1 MPHASVTNMATV
13 SGGGDD
19 GSDTASDVT
28 TIEAGGPYTFAHVPV
43 GGGYTTDFLIS
54 NTGPTG
60 AATEL
65 ILTDQA
71 GNPFPV
77 LLIDPSTSAT
87 LAMGS
92 SFPVSIAS
100 AGTRIFRA
108 APVNPSDP
116 VKIGWGRL
124 VPSVAHVGGV
134 ASFDYLQQAILQ
146 STAGVFGGYPINMAT
161 MPVDNDDRE
170 NRFTGFAVANPSNEN
185 INVTLYVLDENGG
198 ITDVLSPPELNP
210 LGPLKQTAKFLH
222 EYVPTKL
229 RFKGSMVLV
238 GQGGK
243 TFAVVALV
251 QTQGLITVIPVIP
264 SKAPAGSVTWCFFES
279 SCLCG
284 WRCETNL
291 L

>member
-1 MPHASVTNMATV
+1 MTVAPDAPPSVTNTATV

-19 GSDTASDVT
+19 GNDTASDVT

-54 NTGPTG
+54 NTGAIG

-77 LLIDPSTSAT
+77 LLIDPSTGAT

-92 SFPVSIAS
+92 TFPVSIAA
-100 AGTRIFRA
+100 AGTSIFRA

-116 VKIGWGRL
+116 VKIRWGRL
-124 VPSVAHVGGV
+124 VPSVASRGRGRLVRLPPAGDPAEHG
-134 ASFDYLQQAILQ
+134 
-146 STAGVFGGYPINMAT
+146 GVFGGYPINMAT

-170 NRFTGFAVANPSNEN
+170 NRFTGFAVANPSTEN

-238 GQGGK
+238 GQSGK

-264 SKAPAGSVTWCFFES
+264 SKAPQVP
-279 SCLCG
+279 
-284 WRCETNL
+284 
-291 L
+291 

>member
-1 MPHASVTNMATV
+1 MATV

-19 GSDTASDVT
+19 SSDTGSDVT
-28 TIEAGGPYTFAHVPV
+28 RIEAGGPYNFAHVPV

-60 AATEL
+60 ATTEL

-71 GNPFPV
+71 GNPFPF
-77 LLIDPSTSAT
+77 LLIDPSTGAT
-87 LAMGS
+87 LALGS
-92 SFPVSIAS
+92 SFPLSIAS
-100 AGTRIFRA
+100 AGTSIFRA
-108 APVNPSDP
+108 APVNAADP
-116 VKIGWGRL
+116 VKIGWARL
-124 VPSVAHVGGV
+124 VPSVSHVGGV
-134 ASFDYLQQAILQ
+134 ASFDYLERSMLQ
-146 STAGVFGGYPINMAT
+146 STAGVFGGYPVNTAT

-198 ITDVLSPPELNP
+198 ITDALSPPELNP
-210 LGPLKQTAKFLH
+210 LGPLKQVARFMH

-229 RFKGSMVLV
+229 RFRGSMVLV

-251 QTQGLITVIPVIP
+251 QAQGLVTVIPVI
-264 SKAPAGSVTWCFFES
+264 SSTAPQVP
-279 SCLCG
+279 
-284 WRCETNL
+284 
-291 L
+291 